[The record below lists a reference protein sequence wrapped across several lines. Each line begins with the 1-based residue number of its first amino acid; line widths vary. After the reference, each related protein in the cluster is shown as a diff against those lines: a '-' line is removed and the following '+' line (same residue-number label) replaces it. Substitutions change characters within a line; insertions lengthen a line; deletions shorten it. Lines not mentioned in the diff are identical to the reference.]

1 MHIHDLIGIG
11 FGPSN
16 IGLAIALEEK
26 QHSGKPMTSLFIEKQ
41 NSFAWHPGMLLDHA
55 HMQISFIKDLATL
68 RNPQSRFTFINYLH
82 EKGRLADFI
91 NLKTFY
97 PSRHEFN
104 DYLAWAAAQFDD
116 RCIYGEEVFQ
126 ILPEMQGRQVSHLR
140 VRSRDVHGTVRDR
153 LAKNLVVSVGGSP
166 YIPELFRP
174 FRSSRRV
181 IHSHNY
187 TAEIGKHAEAKR
199 VAIIGAGQSAAEIF
213 MALNDHPNAPKVD
226 FIMRARALK
235 PADDSPYSNQIFD
248 ADFVDHVYSRDDAE
262 RRELL
267 EEFWHTNYA
276 CPDLALI
283 QQIFGTFYQQNVKGE
298 QRHQL
303 LRRHQIAAARET
315 GDGIQLTLQDLNSGK
330 QVDEH
335 YDLVILAT
343 GYERR
348 LHHAVLEGLAEHLGD
363 MQVDRNYQ
371 LQTGDNFLPQIFLQG
386 ACESTHGLS
395 DTLLS
400 ITAVRC
406 GEIVD
411 ALSLGRKTQE
421 NNVQQP
427 SLTS

>member
-26 QHSGKPMTSLFIEKQ
+26 QQRSKPLTSLFIEKQ
-41 NSFAWHPGMLLDHA
+41 ASFAWHPGMLLDHA
-55 HMQISFIKDLATL
+55 HMQISYLKDLVTL
-68 RNPQSRFTFINYLH
+68 RNPQSRFSFVSYLH

-104 DYLAWAAAQFDD
+104 DYLAWAASHFDD
-116 RCIYGEEVFQ
+116 RCLYGEEVFQ
-126 ILPEMQGRQVSHLR
+126 VLPETQGDQVSHLR
-140 VRSRDVHGTVRDR
+140 IRSRDAQGAVRER
-153 LAKNLVVSVGGSP
+153 LARNLVVSVGGSP

-174 FRSSRRV
+174 LRASRHV
-181 IHSHNY
+181 IHSHHY
-187 TAEIGKHAEAKR
+187 TAEISKHGGAKR

-213 MALNDHPNAPKVD
+213 MALHGHHNAPAID

-248 ADFVDHVYSRDDAE
+248 ADFVDHIYSRDDQE
-262 RRELL
+262 RRELIK
-267 EEFWHTNYA
+267 EFWHTNYA

-298 QRHQL
+298 DRHRL
-303 LRRHQIAAARET
+303 LRRHQIAAVRET
-315 GDGIQLTLQDLNSGK
+315 SEGVTLTLQDLNNGHSF
-330 QVDEH
+330 DAH
-335 YDLVILAT
+335 YDLVVLAT
-343 GYERR
+343 GYERQ
-348 LHHAVLEGLAEHLGD
+348 LHRGILEGLAGYVGE
-363 MQVDRNYQ
+363 MQTDRHYR
-371 LQTGDNFLPQIFLQG
+371 LQTTDNFQPQIFLQG
-386 ACESTHGLS
+386 ACEHSHGLS

-411 ALSLGRKTQE
+411 ALHEGRKC
-421 NNVQQP
+421 P
-427 SLTS
+427 AASKLTTV